1 MPLSLRRFLPAL
13 FAGPSNGSA
22 NGKKALTAMR
32 HDGRQSSGVEILL
45 PQTKVDYAREVGD
58 GMGSSVLMACLNFL
72 MRTFPEAPPIVEKFR
87 AEEWKQKPDHDLI
100 ALLRRP
106 NPFYSGRTLWMAT
119 VLDFAF
125 GNAYWLKIRN
135 ADGKVVQLWWVP
147 RATMTPRW
155 DNDGK
160 SFITHYEYRPGQTSA
175 DGRTLVSVGGG
186 VGTRVDVKDVVHF
199 RFGIDPNNP
208 RLGLSQLGSLMREI
222 AVDDIAAGFTA
233 SVFNRLGVIGVVIS
247 PEGEGQINDEDVKAT
262 KEYVKS
268 AFTGDQRGD
277 PLVLGAPTKVQLLQY
292 NLQGFD
298 TAPVRDVS
306 EERVCAA
313 LGLPAAVIGFGT
325 GLHQT
330 KVGATMKEMR
340 QLAWTG
346 GIIPMQEVLAEDMDL
361 QLLPEFETGEHT
373 RVRFDT
379 SRVRALWED
388 NNEKHTRVREDYK
401 AKLIDR
407 AEARRETGR
416 TPRPE
421 DEGVYFS
428 GPQPT
433 DSQPNASEPTTPQ
446 PSGDEDDDDAAEAA

>member
-1 MPLSLRRFLPAL
+1 MALSLRRFLPSI
-13 FAGPSNGSA
+13 FTPPS
-22 NGKKALTAMR
+22 NGKKALTTMR
-32 HDGRQSSGVEILL
+32 HDGRQMSGVELLL
-45 PQTKVDYAREVGD
+45 PQTQIDYAKEVGD
-58 GMGSSVLMACLNFL
+58 GTGSSVLMACLNFL

-87 AEEWKQKPDHDLI
+87 ADEWKPRPDHDLVK
-100 ALLRRP
+100 LLRQP

-135 ADGKVVQLWWVP
+135 EDKKVVQLWWVP
-147 RATMTPRW
+147 RATMTPKW

-160 SFITHYEYRPGQTSA
+160 TYISHYEYRPGYSSA
-175 DGRTLVSVGGG
+175 DGRSLLQIGGG
-186 VGTRVDVKDVVHF
+186 APIRIGVKDVVHF
-199 RFGIDPNNP
+199 RFGLDPNNP

-222 AVDDIAAGFTA
+222 AVDDLAASFTA
-233 SVFNRLGVIGVVIS
+233 SISKNLGVIGVVIS
-247 PEGEGQINDEDVKAT
+247 PSGDGQINEEDVKAT
-262 KEYVKS
+262 KEYVRES
-268 AFTGDQRGD
+268 FRGD
-277 PLVLGAPTKVQLLQY
+277 KRGEPLVLGAPTEVKLLQY
-292 NLQGFD
+292 QLQGFD
-298 TAPVRDVS
+298 VSPIRDIS

-313 LGLPAAVIGFGT
+313 LGLPAAVVGFGT

-346 GIIPMQEVLAEDMDL
+346 GIIPMQEILAEDLDL
-361 QLLPEFETGEHT
+361 QLLPEFEDRPELA

-388 NNEKHTRVREDYK
+388 NNEKHTRVREDFK

-421 DEGVYFS
+421 DEGVYFAGAPS
-428 GPQPT
+428 NGGAEAGRSVT
-433 DSQPNASEPTTPQ
+433 ASTTPEN
-446 PSGDEDDDDAAEAA
+446 PDDEDETDVAA